1 MAQATSTLL
10 SRSPTKA
17 YVNGA
22 RAAVSSICLFAL
34 CLYEDGLIV
43 EDRSS
48 QESFSSSAT
57 FWLRIAQLLLALFVS
72 ISAISIPRRP
82 HVTHNK
88 HPVDGMLSVSA
99 LYRYTFSWVGELLA
113 LAHRKNRLEL
123 HDLPK
128 MDHYTR
134 AKDLSE
140 AWEKRKHTRALWIE
154 IFLAHKSPFIIQ
166 WILTVFQAFGNF
178 APQFVTFQIL
188 KILELRQP
196 GDKVP
201 SETWIWVV
209 TLFLVTLAASWIES
223 WMFWISWSELAIPI
237 RSQLSGQIFKK
248 AMRRKD
254 VKGAARSGKKSSA
267 TVEAAQESIAH
278 DKPEDEEEEDDDPK
292 GKQSTVNLIGVD
304 AKRVS
309 DFCSFNNY
317 FFGAVSRLAVSFS
330 FLITIIGWKSLAA
343 GMLAMSLTIPL
354 NIYFSK
360 RYSAA
365 QDRLMKV
372 RDVKMAVVTEALQ
385 GIRQI
390 KFSALE
396 TNWGNKIGMVR
407 KKELDEQWS
416 VYLNDTM
423 LLFCWITSPI
433 ALAAVALAVY
443 AYLHGVLLPSVAF
456 TAIGIFVNLEFT
468 LSIIPEL
475 TTDLIDAYISIG
487 RIQRYLGGAEISE
500 STSDAPNVSFENAS
514 ISWPCAEGEDE
525 MDGNERYVL
534 RNVDV
539 SFPKGELSVI
549 SGKTGTG
556 KSLMLASIL
565 GEVDI
570 LDGKVHVP
578 RGPKPEERHDH
589 LANKDNWIIPSS
601 IAFVAQIPWI
611 ENASIKDNILFGLPL
626 DESRYEKVIEYC
638 ALRKDLEML
647 GDGENTEIGAN
658 GINLSGGQRWR
669 VTFARALYSRAGI
682 LVLDDIFSAVDAHV
696 GRFIYEK
703 GLTGEL
709 GVGRTRILVTHH
721 VALCKAKAKYI
732 VELGDGTV
740 ENSGFLSDLEEAGTL
755 ERIISH
761 EETPEQIAED
771 ESPITVSESST
782 VINASETSDDD
793 DDDDENTN
801 GNTLAKVVSRKDDP
815 KKFVQEETRERGSVK
830 GKVYGHYLNASGG
843 WLFWTPVLIAFIGQQ
858 FLVTGEININ
868 DDYNLM

>member
-1 MAQATSTLL
+1 MLDINSSSLATAIACLLVVIVLTLPSVSSIISHFREKDKQNLNNYTDKDGSATEETIAAFSTKLPKSLLIISTLL
-10 SRSPTKA
+10 LEDCFNVVLWSFILIQANSTILSRNPTKA
-17 YVNGA
+17 YANGV
-22 RAAVSSICLFAL
+22 RAAVSSSFLFAL
-34 CLYEDGLIV
+34 CLYGDGLIV
-43 EDRSS
+43 EDKSV
-48 QESFSSSAT
+48 QEDFRSSAT
-57 FWLRIAQLLLALFVS
+57 FWLRLSQLSLALFAA
-72 ISAISIPRRP
+72 ISAISFPRRP

-99 LYRYTFSWVGELLA
+99 LERYAFSWVGDILA
-113 LAHRKNRLEL
+113 LASHKTRLEL
-123 HDLPK
+123 QDLPK

-140 AWEKRKHTRALWIE
+140 AWEEREHTKALWIE
-154 IFLAHKSPFIIQ
+154 IFLTHKSPFIIQ

-188 KILELRQP
+188 KILERRKP
-196 GDKVP
+196 GDEVP
-201 SETWIWVV
+201 FEAWIWVA
-209 TLFLVTLAASWIES
+209 TLFLVTLAAAWIES

-237 RSQLSGQIFKK
+237 RSQLSAQIFQK

-254 VKGAARSGKKSSA
+254 VKGAARTGKKSTS
-267 TVEAAQESIAH
+267 TTSDAAQESIAPGT
-278 DKPEDEEEEDDDPK
+278 PEDEEEDADPK
-292 GKQSTVNLIGVD
+292 GKQSTVNLIV
-304 AKRVS
+304 
-309 DFCSFNNY
+309 
-317 FFGAVSRLAVSFS
+317 
-330 FLITIIGWKSLAA
+330 A

-365 QDRLMKV
+365 QDRLMKI

-396 TNWGNKIGMVR
+396 KNWGDKIGLVR

-443 AYLHGVLLPSVAF
+443 AYIHGVLLPSVAF
-456 TAIGIFVNLEFT
+456 TAIGVFVNLEVT
-468 LSIIPEL
+468 LSVIPEL
-475 TTDLIDAYISIG
+475 TTDLIDAYISVK
-487 RIQRYLGGAEISE
+487 RIERYLGGAEISE
-500 STSDAPNVSFENAS
+500 STSDAPNVSFEKAS
-514 ISWPCAEGEDE
+514 IAWPCAEGEDE

-539 SFPKGELSVI
+539 SFPKGELSII

-556 KSLMLASIL
+556 KI
-565 GEVDI
+565 
-570 LDGKVHVP
+570 HVP
-578 RGPKPEERHDH
+578 RGPKAADRHDH

-611 ENASIKDNILFGLPL
+611 ENASIKDNILFGLPF
-626 DESRYEKVIEYC
+626 DEDRYKKVIEYC

-709 GVGRTRILVTHH
+709 G
-721 VALCKAKAKYI
+721 
-732 VELGDGTV
+732 DGTV
-740 ENSGFLSDLEEAGTL
+740 ESAGFLSDLKEAGTL
-755 ERIISH
+755 EHIISH

-771 ESPITVSESST
+771 ESPIL
-782 VINASETSDDD
+782 I
-793 DDDDENTN
+793 
-801 GNTLAKVVSRKDDP
+801 VSRKDDA
-815 KKFVQEETRERGSVK
+815 KKFVEEETRERGSVK

-843 WLFWTPVLIAFIGQQ
+843 WSFWTLVLIAFLGQQ
-858 FLVTGEININ
+858 FLVTGRSWWVETLDIK
-868 DDYNLM
+868 L